1 MYQLLYP
8 VRLNG
13 FSIQS
18 DLVASLS
25 GQTRWLLYP
34 VRLEGCS
41 IQPDPVATLLT
52 DPSDVLS
59 RQSQCLLYPDR
70 PSGCSICTY
79 PYRMSVATDPGDLPE
94 VLRATP
100 QPLVG
105 FVGLNPEAS
114 AQHRRVWESF
124 TSNRGPDRHAFNFL
138 PLDLDTVELPVAKP
152 ARQTYEW
159 LVPRGILKRNWV
171 ALLPAAR
178 PPPYTSL
185 LRPPST
191 SPSCP
196 VSWSSSLTWTG
207 PSQTPTVWWRP
218 WPGRS
223 RPSSYC

>member
-1 MYQLLYP
+1 M
-8 VRLNG
+8 
-13 FSIQS
+13 
-18 DLVASLS
+18 A
-25 GQTRWLLYP
+25 
-34 VRLEGCS
+34 
-41 IQPDPVATLLT
+41 
-52 DPSDVLS
+52 
-59 RQSQCLLYPDR
+59 
-70 PSGCSICTY
+70 
-79 PYRMSVATDPGDLPE
+79 VATDPGDLPE